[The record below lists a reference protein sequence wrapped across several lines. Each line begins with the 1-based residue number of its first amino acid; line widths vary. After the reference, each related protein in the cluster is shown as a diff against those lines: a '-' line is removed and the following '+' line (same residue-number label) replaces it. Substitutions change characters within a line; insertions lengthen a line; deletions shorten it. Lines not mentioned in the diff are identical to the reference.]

1 MKLITIANL
10 RSSGK
15 SSIARLLAERLN
27 TTILNFDKKRD
38 SESYNAISTIN
49 IPENKSIIK
58 ENDCLILQDDKTEQI
73 IRTKSSYLICDLGGY
88 FDERLVDLKSD
99 FYIIPSFDDYESI
112 SESMRTA
119 HLIIKSNLKA
129 NIIFILNGAFI
140 SDKQIK
146 KEKIIEFK
154 EHIDVNGFVRFPL
167 LYLPKTN
174 LMRKLVDEASK
185 KDDLKGKFEQEIKY
199 KNVDKF
205 VNELVGLI
213 EQKNIKAVGLL
224 CKK

>member
-1 MKLITIANL
+1 MRLITIANL
-10 RSSGK
+10 RSGGK

-38 SESYNAISTIN
+38 SQAYNAVSTIN
-49 IPENKSIIK
+49 IPENKSI
-58 ENDCLILQDDKTEQI
+58 EREDDCLILKDDKTEQI
-73 IRTKSSYLICDLGGY
+73 IRTKLSNYLICDLGGY
-88 FDERLVDLKSD
+88 FDERLIDLKSD

-119 HLIIKSNLKA
+119 HYILKNNIKAK
-129 NIIFILNGAFI
+129 IIFVLNGAFI
-140 SDKQIK
+140 VDKTTK
-146 KEKIIEFK
+146 EEKIKEFK
-154 EHIDVNGFVRFPL
+154 EHIEVNTFGRFPIL
-167 LYLPKTN
+167 FLPKTA

-199 KNVDKF
+199 KNIDKF

-213 EQKNIKAVGLL
+213 DVHFS
-224 CKK
+224 

>member
-1 MKLITIANL
+1 MKLITISNL

-15 SSIARLLAERLN
+15 SSIARLLAEKLN

-49 IPENKSIIK
+49 IAENKSIIK
-58 ENDCLILQDDKTEQI
+58 KDDCLILQDDKTEQI

-88 FDERLVDLKSD
+88 FDERLIDLRSD

-119 HLIIKSNLKA
+119 HLITKSNLKA
-129 NIIFILNGAFI
+129 NIIFVLNGAFI

-146 KEKIIEFK
+146 KEKTREFQ
-154 EHIDVNGFVRFPL
+154 EHIEVNGFNRFPL

-185 KDDLKGKFEQEIKY
+185 KDDLKGKYEQEIKY
-199 KNVDKF
+199 KNIDKF
-205 VNELVGLI
+205 VDEI
-213 EQKNIKAVGLL
+213 ITFISK
-224 CKK
+224 